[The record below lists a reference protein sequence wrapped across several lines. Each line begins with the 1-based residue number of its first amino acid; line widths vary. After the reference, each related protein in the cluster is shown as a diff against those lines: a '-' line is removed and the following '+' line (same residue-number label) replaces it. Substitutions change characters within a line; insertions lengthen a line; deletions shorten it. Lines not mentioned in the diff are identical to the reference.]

1 MSFTVDESIDRLL
14 DMRHGPVRVRLDGPS
29 KGPPLLLLHGSPCS
43 LEWFDQLTALLC
55 DTYRVVRIDLRG
67 HGTTGG
73 RKRLGR
79 MDQVAMVT
87 EVLDHLGIA
96 EIAAVAHSFGTDI
109 PIDLA
114 ATGRA
119 NAVVL
124 IDQAP
129 DFHCATYPP
138 GLATLSRPSLIKIA
152 QRAPA
157 FAIRLGSKQGFA
169 PGFRFDSVPG
179 FAEIAVRDFRAFTPS
194 IGRFALVDRARELT
208 TDPLD
213 ARIQRIAVPVLAIHG
228 RLDQMYACAPSIARY
243 SAAGARTAI
252 IENAGHS
259 PHVEAPEAVAVI
271 LRDFL
276 D

>member
-1 MSFTVDESIDRLL
+1 MSFTVDESTDRIL
-14 DMRHGPVRVRLDGPS
+14 DLQHGPVRVRLDGPS
-29 KGPPLLLLHGSPCS
+29 KSPPLLLIHGSPCS
-43 LEWFDQLTALLC
+43 LEWFDQLTSLLC
-55 DTYRVVRIDLRG
+55 DTYRIVRIDLRG
-67 HGTTGG
+67 HGATGG
-73 RKRLGR
+73 RERLGR

-87 EVLDHLGIA
+87 EVLDHLGIT
-96 EIAAVAHSFGTDI
+96 EISAVAHSFGTDI

-114 ATGRA
+114 TAGRA

-129 DFHCATYPP
+129 DFRCATYPP
-138 GLATLSRPSLIKIA
+138 GLITLSRPSLIAIA

-157 FAIRLGSKQGFA
+157 FAIQQGSKQGFA

-179 FAEIAVRDFRAFTPS
+179 FAEIVVRDFRAFTPS
-194 IGRFALVDRARELT
+194 IGRFALVDRARELAA
-208 TDPLD
+208 DPLD
-213 ARIQRIAVPVLAIHG
+213 ARIQRLDVPVLAIHG
-228 RLDQMYACAPSIARY
+228 RRDQMYACAPSIARY

-259 PHVEAPEAVAVI
+259 PHVEAPEAVAVA